1 MNRNSEKVLVYNQEK
16 VRCQDVVEILEKR
29 IGVLEEVMK
38 MRRESLKNAPSGT
51 LQISKCRNKAQYY
64 HYKKE
69 EGSKAVYIPQDQT
82 ELICRL
88 AQKSYDEKVL
98 REAEKERSLLQKV
111 IVYYTGQTVD
121 TVYDSL
127 SEKRKELVEP
137 IEKSTEEYTRE
148 WCAFEYK
155 GREFA
160 PDAPE
165 HYTDRGERVRS
176 KSEVIIANILSKNRI
191 PYRYECPLNLEGI
204 GPVYPDFT
212 ILRMRD
218 RKELYYEHLGM
229 MDDPVYAEK
238 AVRKLYTYMA
248 NGIYLGENL
257 ILTAETKQQP
267 LNGRIV
273 QEVIERYC

>member
-1 MNRNSEKVLVYNQEK
+1 AQIQTSDQKYVHSK
-16 VRCQDVVEILEKR
+16 DIKKILEER
-29 IGVLEEVMK
+29 RAVLERLIKEK
-38 MRRESLKNAPSGT
+38 QESLKNAPDGT
-51 LQISKCRNKAQYY
+51 LRISRYRNKRQYY
-64 HYKKE
+64 QRKKQE
-69 EGSKAVYIPQDQT
+69 AGGGVYIPQDQT

-121 TVYDSL
+121 TVYDSI

-212 ILRMRD
+212 ILRIRD